1 MSDGVHIL
9 FHSNIIIFMWIT
21 AMQKRSKWYKKEKRK
36 ELEVEK
42 DEMRKIRKVDRKEE
56 QGEGKMRQKE
66 ILEKGQKENVKK
78 LRGA

>member
-1 MSDGVHIL
+1 
-9 FHSNIIIFMWIT
+9 
-21 AMQKRSKWYKKEKRK
+21 
-36 ELEVEK
+36 
-42 DEMRKIRKVDRKEE
+42 MRKIRKVDRKEE